1 MPLGE
6 DMTVNGRITWTPGDA
21 WRRSGSCAPFA
32 FYYGYFSAR
41 AETV

>member
-1 MPLGE
+1 MPLSE
-6 DMTVNGRITWTPGDA
+6 DMTAIGRITWNRGDA
-21 WRRSGSCAPFA
+21 WRRSGSRAPFA

>member
-6 DMTVNGRITWTPGDA
+6 DMTVNGRTTCTLADA
-21 WRRSGSCAPFA
+21 WRRAGSRAPFA